1 MILVAGA
8 TGNAGRAVV
17 GALAEAGAPVR
28 ALVRRQADLPA
39 ELATGDL
46 NDPASVA
53 AALEGVR
60 GVFLLSGYD
69 NMAATLAEIAKAGV
83 ERVVLLSAS
92 AAETGNPANAVSRYH
107 IESEAMVRESGVPWT
122 ILRPRTFF
130 ANTFRWLDQLRAGD
144 VVKDAFPD
152 VRVAAIDPLDIGAV
166 AATAFLTDGHEG
178 QVYPLTGPQSL
189 LPADRVRL
197 LGEALGRDLT
207 FVGLSDE
214 EARAQMSA
222 AMPQMYVDAFFDFFA
237 EGNLDESPVL
247 PTVEQ
252 VTGRPPRPFAQWAAA
267 NAAAFRRTDA

>member
-1 MILVAGA
+1 MILVTGA

-53 AALEGVR
+53 AALEGA

-197 LGEALGRDLT
+197 LGEVLGRDLT

-237 EGNLDESPVL
+237 AGNLDESPVL

-252 VTGRPPRPFAQWAAA
+252 VTGRPPRPFAEWAAA